1 MRMNVGRTR
10 IASVASPVR
19 PRSAAPRP
27 RALFV
32 GGARYDLPLSP
43 GLARK
48 WNAVG
53 KLLEFRVIGRGGEIE
68 VSDSRFRLTRGSRHG
83 FLDVISHAELARVV
97 ASEIGRFRPDVVI
110 TQSPF
115 EALAVIFATAR
126 LTSTHRPKLVV
137 ELHGDWRTAARLYG
151 GRWRRPFAKL
161 ADRGAL
167 LALRRADGIRAV
179 SPRTAD
185 LAERTTGR
193 RPLASFPAFVDLE
206 AFSDPLT
213 RLPKQPSVAWIGVL
227 EEPKDPLL
235 LAAAW
240 RAVAREVPDA
250 ELVVVGQGSMRPV
263 IEDLVRELPDRVRAI
278 PRLEPPEIA
287 RLLDASTLLAVSSRS
302 EGLPRVVLEAFL
314 RGRPVVS
321 RAVGGIRDLVQPER
335 NGLLIEAR
343 DPGEFADAIIRVLT
357 DRELAERLAHG
368 AGEAAR
374 RSEWSPAGYADAV
387 RAMVDRALSAR

>member
-68 VSDSRFRLTRGSRHG
+68 VSDPRFRLTRGSRHG

-206 AFSDPLT
+206 AFSDPPT

-240 RAVAREVPDA
+240 RAVAREVPD
-250 ELVVVGQGSMRPV
+250 GGIGRG
-263 IEDLVRELPDRVRAI
+263 R
-278 PRLEPPEIA
+278 PRLDAARDRGPGARAARPGPGDPETRAA
-287 RLLDASTLLAVSSRS
+287 RDRAPARREHTPGRLLAVGGTAARGSRGVS
-302 EGLPRVVLEAFL
+302 ARAPGRLTCRRGYSGPGAAGAQRPAHRGARPWRV
-314 RGRPVVS
+314 RGRNHSSTDRS
-321 RAVGGIRDLVQPER
+321 RAGGAPC
-335 NGLLIEAR
+335 AR
-343 DPGEFADAIIRVLT
+343 GR
-357 DRELAERLAHG
+357 
-368 AGEAAR
+368 
-374 RSEWSPAGYADAV
+374 
-387 RAMVDRALSAR
+387 